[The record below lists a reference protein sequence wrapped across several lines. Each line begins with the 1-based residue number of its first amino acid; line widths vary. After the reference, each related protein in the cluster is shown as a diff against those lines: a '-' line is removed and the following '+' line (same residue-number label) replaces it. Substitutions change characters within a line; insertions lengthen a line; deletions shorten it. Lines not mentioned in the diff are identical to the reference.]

1 MLIAIVKS
9 IYNWYKIYLILVAV
23 QSRYSIH
30 KSLRCDRD

>member
-9 IYNWYKIYLILVAV
+9 IYNWYKIDTNQIPFT
-23 QSRYSIH
+23 SRYSIH